1 MKNNNSK
8 KINVLSVKL
17 RKLWLFFFV
26 WIVTGL
32 QSLWWTMFG
41 SMSHNCL
48 DTLCLL
54 NHSSWPT
61 VHMDWTFFF
70 FFRAVIPFIQPI
82 GISSKMTKCAIST
95 FVTKYLC
102 YGILYPYSVRHNI
115 RTIQPI
121 FMKCWQ
127 ELKQIIKLVLDVFL
141 LIVNSKHAC
150 TDSQRKEISFKR
162 QDSCHFIPIFSRMY
176 ITS

>member
-1 MKNNNSK
+1 MMD
-8 KINVLSVKL
+8 NVWQYVIQ
-17 RKLWLFFFV
+17 LFGH
-26 WIVTGL
+26 IMSPKSLIMAYCTYGL
-32 QSLWWTMFG
+32 NQY
-41 SMSHNCL
+41 
-48 DTLCLL
+48 
-54 NHSSWPT
+54 
-61 VHMDWTFFF
+61 FFF
-70 FFRAVIPFIQPI
+70 FFLGLSYSSYSL

-127 ELKQIIKLVLDVFL
+127 ELEQIIKLVLDVFL

-150 TDSQRKEISFKR
+150 TDNQRKEISFKR
-162 QDSCHFIPIFSRMY
+162 QDWCHFIPIFSR
-176 ITS
+176 T

>member
-1 MKNNNSK
+1 MMD
-8 KINVLSVKL
+8 NVWQYVTQ
-17 RKLWLFFFV
+17 LFGH
-26 WIVTGL
+26 I
-32 QSLWWTMFG
+32 
-41 SMSHNCL
+41 MSPK
-48 DTLCLL
+48 LL
-54 NHSSWPT
+54 NMAYCTYGLNQFKQKQNYIFLGLSYGL
-61 VHMDWTFFF
+61 
-70 FFRAVIPFIQPI
+70 

-95 FVTKYLC
+95 FVTKYSF
-102 YGILYPYSVRHNI
+102 YGILYPYSVRHII

-127 ELKQIIKLVLDVFL
+127 ELKQIINLVLDVFL
-141 LIVNSKHAC
+141 LIANSKHAR